1 MRTILAVTQVIV
13 SVVIIILILLQERS
27 AGLSG
32 IFGGGGD
39 SSFYQT
45 RRGMEK
51 IIFSATIALAII
63 FLGLAV
69 AQLLI

>member
-1 MRTILAVTQVIV
+1 MKIIAIAQIVI
-13 SVVIIILILLQERS
+13 SVAIIILILLQERS

-32 IFGGGGD
+32 IFGGGDGG
-39 SSFYQT
+39 SFYQT

-51 IIFSATIALAII
+51 TIFAATIALAII

-69 AQLLI
+69 AQLLAR

>member
-1 MRTILAVTQVIV
+1 MKIIAIAQIII
-13 SVVIIILILLQERS
+13 SVAIIILILLQERS

-32 IFGGGGD
+32 IFGGGDGGA
-39 SSFYQT
+39 FYQT

-51 IIFSATIALAII
+51 TIFAATIALAII

-69 AQLLI
+69 AQLLAR